1 MDTIIY
7 IVAGPLFFVSF
18 AGYLYANWKLR
29 KETRADLDDYYW
41 EVEDRHPALAKY
53 GKWSR
58 ITFVAAA
65 VSALAIFI
73 AAAV

>member
-1 MDTIIY
+1 MDTFIY
-7 IVAGPLFFVSF
+7 LTAGPLFVVSF
-18 AGYLYANWKLR
+18 SGYLYANWRLR
-29 KETRADLDDYYW
+29 KETHADLDDYYW

-58 ITFVAAA
+58 ITFAVAA